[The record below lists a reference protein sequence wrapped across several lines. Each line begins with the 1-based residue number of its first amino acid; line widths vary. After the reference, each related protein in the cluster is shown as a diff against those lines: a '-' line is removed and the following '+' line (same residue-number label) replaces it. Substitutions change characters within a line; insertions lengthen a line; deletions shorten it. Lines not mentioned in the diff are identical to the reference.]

1 MPFASLVGNRALM
14 SRLARMAGADSV
26 PPSLLFAGP
35 AGVGK
40 LETAL
45 TLAQAQNCLT
55 LTGDACGECSAC
67 VRTGR
72 GEHPDVRIARPE
84 GAGRQLKAESVRQVV
99 SESPFRPF
107 EGRRRVSIFV
117 DAERMNPTA
126 ANTLL
131 KTLEEPPAWVILIL
145 ITSNAAALLPTIL
158 SRCQIYRFAP
168 LAIDDLIDQLVA
180 QHEMDRE
187 RATLLAALSGG
198 SLPKALELEEE
209 SLVDVRND
217 ALRVASVVVDG
228 AREQD
233 MVPWADQ
240 LAKDD
245 RLLLLLQLVIGIV
258 RDVATT
264 LGGGAIVHRDLEPD
278 IEKLASSAPLPA
290 WLHAYHLA
298 EQSLQDLRD
307 RYLNK
312 RITMSCLLASL
323 AAIRPLPPVASRQS
337 PAAFSR

>member
-45 TLAQAQNCLT
+45 TLARAQNCLT
-55 LTGDACGECSAC
+55 LTGDTCGECSPC
-67 VRTGR
+67 VRIGR
-72 GEHPDVRIARPE
+72 GEHPDVRIVRPE
-84 GAGRQLKAESVRQVV
+84 GAGRQLKVESVRQIV
-99 SESPFRPF
+99 SELPFRPF

-131 KTLEEPPAWVILIL
+131 KTLEEPPTWVILIL
-145 ITSNAAALLPTIL
+145 LTSNAAALLPTIL

-168 LAIDDLIDQLVA
+168 LPIDDLIEQLVT
-180 QHEMDRE
+180 QHEMDRK

-198 SLPKALELEEE
+198 SLPKALELKEE
-209 SLVDVRND
+209 SLVDVQSE
-217 ALRVASVVVDG
+217 ALRVASIVVDG

-245 RLLLLLQLVIGIV
+245 RLVLLLHLVIGIV

-264 LGGGAIVHRDLEPD
+264 LGGGAIVHRDLEPE
-278 IEKLASSAPLPA
+278 IEKLASGAPLPV

-298 EQSLQDLRD
+298 EQSLQDVRD

-312 RITMSCLLASL
+312 RITVSRLLSEL
-323 AAIRPLPPVASRQS
+323 ANPSH
-337 PAAFSR
+337 

>member
-1 MPFASLVGNRALM
+1 MTFESLIGNRALVA
-14 SRLARMAGADSV
+14 RLARMAAADTV

-40 LETAL
+40 LEAAL

-67 VRTGR
+67 VRIKR

-84 GAGRQLKAESVRQVV
+84 GAGRQLKAESVRQIV

-107 EGRRRVSIFV
+107 EGRRRVSVFV

-131 KTLEEPPAWVILIL
+131 KTLEEPPTWVVLIL
-145 ITSNAAALLPTIL
+145 VTSNPATLLPTIL

-168 LAIDDLIDQLVA
+168 LAIDDRITQLVTR
-180 QHEMDRE
+180 HEMDRE

-198 SLPKALELEEE
+198 SLPQALELEED
-209 SLVDVRND
+209 SLVDVRNE

-233 MVPWADQ
+233 MVPWADR

-245 RLLLLLQLVIGIV
+245 RLMVLLHLVIGIV

-264 LGGGAIVHRDLEPD
+264 LGGGTIVHRDLGSE
-278 IEKLASSAPLPA
+278 IEKLASGAPLPA
-290 WLHAYHLA
+290 WLRAFHLA
-298 EQSLQDLRD
+298 EQSLRDLRD

-312 RITMSCLLASL
+312 RITVSRLLIEL
-323 AAIRPLPPVASRQS
+323 ANPSR
-337 PAAFSR
+337 

>member
-1 MPFASLVGNRALM
+1 
-14 SRLARMAGADSV
+14 MAGADSV

-40 LETAL
+40 LEAAL
-45 TLAQAQNCLT
+45 TVARAQNCLR
-55 LTGDACGECSAC
+55 LAGDACGECSAC
-67 VRTGR
+67 VRIGR

-84 GAGRQLKAESVRQVV
+84 GAGRQLKAESVRQIV

-131 KTLEEPPAWVILIL
+131 KTLEEPPPWVILIL

-158 SRCQIYRFAP
+158 SRCQICRFAP
-168 LAIDDLIDQLVA
+168 LPIDELIEQLVTR
-180 QHEMDRE
+180 HEMDRG

-198 SLPKALELEEE
+198 SLPKALELAEE
-209 SLVDVRND
+209 SLVDVRSE
-217 ALRVASVVVDG
+217 ALRVASIVVDG

-245 RLLLLLQLVIGIV
+245 RLMLLLHLVIGII

-264 LGGGAIVHRDLEPD
+264 LGGGAIVHRDLEPE
-278 IEKLASSAPLPA
+278 IEKLASGAPLPV
-290 WLHAYHLA
+290 WLRAYHLV

-312 RITMSCLLASL
+312 RITISCLLAAL
-323 AAIRPLPPVASRQS
+323 AAIRVAPTVAGRQS

>member
-1 MPFASLVGNRALM
+1 
-14 SRLARMAGADSV
+14 MAAADTV

-40 LETAL
+40 LEAAL

-67 VRTGR
+67 VRIKR
-72 GEHPDVRIARPE
+72 GDHPDVRIARPE
-84 GAGRQLKAESVRQVV
+84 GAGRQLKAESVRQIVNA
-99 SESPFRPF
+99 SPFRPF
-107 EGRRRVSIFV
+107 EGRRRVAIFV

-131 KTLEEPPAWVILIL
+131 KTLEEPPPWVVLIL
-145 ITSNAAALLPTIL
+145 ITSNLATLLPTIL

-168 LAIDDLIDQLVA
+168 LAIDDLIEQLVA

-198 SLPKALELEEE
+198 SLSQALELEEE
-209 SLVDVRND
+209 SLVDVRNE

-245 RLLLLLQLVIGIV
+245 RLMLLLHLVIGIV

-264 LGGGAIVHRDLEPD
+264 LGGGTIVHQDLGPE
-278 IEKLASSAPLPA
+278 IQKLASGAPLPA
-290 WLHAYHLA
+290 WLHAYQLA

-312 RITMSCLLASL
+312 RITVSRLLTEL
-323 AAIRPLPPVASRQS
+323 ANPSR
-337 PAAFSR
+337 